1 MRIRLLAT
9 ILVSVTLASRAEA
22 QFNVPNPAPAEN
34 FHVEVGLMFWQPTPG
49 IEIQTG
55 GLAAAGIPAVDF
67 VREFGLADERF
78 MEFRSVFKTGR
89 KHKFRVSHI
98 TFEYNETAPITRNI
112 NFGGVTFPITVP
124 VTADL
129 NWDMWRFGYEYDF
142 VSGDRGLL
150 GFITEL
156 KQNHL
161 TADLSAAGLNVSEG
175 ADVTAPIINIGV
187 IARVYPHRVFSI
199 TAEYTGFKVFGFV
212 RTLTDRIAEDL
223 EANVS
228 DFDLYGTVNFGR
240 HVGAQLGYRSL
251 TSDYSIDE
259 DEGDLKMKGMYFGG
273 LVRF

>member
-1 MRIRLLAT
+1 MQIRLLAT
-9 ILVSVTLASRAEA
+9 ILFCVTLATRAEA
-22 QFNVPNPAPAEN
+22 QFDVPNPAPAEN
-34 FHVEVGLMFWQPTPG
+34 FHVELGLMFWQPTPG

-98 TFEYNETAPITRNI
+98 TFEYNETAPITRTI
-112 NFGGVTFPITVP
+112 SFGGVTFPVTIP

-129 NWDMWRFGYEYDF
+129 KWDLWRFGYEYDF
-142 VSGDRGLL
+142 VAGDRGLL
-150 GFITEL
+150 GFVTEL

-161 TADLSAAGLNVSEG
+161 TADLSAPGFAAQGT
-175 ADVTAPIINIGV
+175 DVTAPIINLGV

-212 RTLTDRIAEDL
+212 RTLTDRISEDL
-223 EANVS
+223 EAKVN
-228 DFDLYGTVNFGR
+228 DFDIYGTVNFGR
-240 HVGAQLGYRSL
+240 HVGAQAGYRSL
-251 TSDYSIDE
+251 TSEYSIDE
-259 DEGDLKMKGMYFGG
+259 DEGDLKMKGFYFGG